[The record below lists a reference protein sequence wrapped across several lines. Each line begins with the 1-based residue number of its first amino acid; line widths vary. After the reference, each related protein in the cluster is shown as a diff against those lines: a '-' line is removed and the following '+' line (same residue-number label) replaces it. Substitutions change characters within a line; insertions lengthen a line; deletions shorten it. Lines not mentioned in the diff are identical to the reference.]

1 MSNYTPFEQGKR
13 YSGRDIEVTYDA
25 TRCIH
30 YAECVRGLPA
40 VFDTQQRPWIQVDNA
55 AASEVTEVV
64 RRCHSG
70 ALQYRL
76 TDGPVEV
83 PNTPTSVTPYAD
95 GAVVLEGDVQISGIP
110 DEVNYVA
117 QHEKRLTSC
126 GCSKSAL
133 WLLCDNTCGHT
144 E

>member
-1 MSNYTPFEQGKR
+1 MVSHTPFEQGKR

-30 YAECVRGLPA
+30 YAECVGGLPA
-40 VFDTQQRPWIQVDNA
+40 VFDTDQRPWIQVDNA
-55 AASEVTEVV
+55 AAEEVAEVV

-76 TDGPVEV
+76 ADGPAEV
-83 PNTPTSVTPYAD
+83 ASTPTSVTPYLD
-95 GAVVLEGDVQISGIP
+95 GAVVIEGDLQITNIP
-110 DEVNYVA
+110 EGVDYVA
-117 QHEKRLTSC
+117 QRETRLTSC
-126 GCSKSAL
+126 GCGRSGL

-144 E
+144 D

>member
-1 MSNYTPFEQGKR
+1 MASQTPFEQGKR

-55 AASEVTEVV
+55 AASEVAEVV

-76 TDGPVEV
+76 ADGPAEL
-83 PNTPTSVTPYAD
+83 PSTTTSVTPYAD
-95 GAVVLEGDVQISGIP
+95 GAVVLEGDLQISDIP
-110 DEVNYVA
+110 DDVTYVA
-117 QHEKRLTSC
+117 EHETRLTSC
-126 GCSKSAL
+126 GCGKSAL
-133 WLLCDNTCGHT
+133 WLLCDNSCGHT
-144 E
+144 D